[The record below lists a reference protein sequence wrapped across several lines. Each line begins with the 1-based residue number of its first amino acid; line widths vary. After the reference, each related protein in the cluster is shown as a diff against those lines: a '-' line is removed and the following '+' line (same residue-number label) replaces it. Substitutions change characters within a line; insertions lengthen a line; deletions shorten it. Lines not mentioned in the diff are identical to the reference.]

1 MDPAICWV
9 MYAGQDEL
17 VCVLFLL
24 PLLEPAICSNSP
36 MAHTERSGLGTR
48 MLTHAR
54 SINLRSPLLWPFC
67 PSFLLFLLCSSL
79 LVYGLISLL
88 WHRLSPPMAW
98 SMMLSPFPPYPPYY
112 VIVAP
117 TYFYW
122 RWGCAGLCAPERVLA
137 FSLYAQVGL
146 LSHPGTLAC
155 CIQHMLCCKFA
166 WTYNIHNSSRLLA
179 FFLISFRLCL
189 PGRWLRSRA
198 LGTIPWHLYRR
209 TNSVH
214 NINTKR
220 GTEPKA
226 RKPRAN
232 QQESVESKTSG
243 PLVCLALTQLV

>member
-48 MLTHAR
+48 MLTRAR

-67 PSFLLFLLCSSL
+67 PSFLLFLLCCSL

-98 SMMLSPFPPYPPYY
+98 SMMLFPYPPYPPYY
-112 VIVAP
+112 DIVTSP
-117 TYFYW
+117 HLLLLTL
-122 RWGCAGLCAPERVLA
+122 RLCWTVR
-137 FSLYAQVGL
+137 
-146 LSHPGTLAC
+146 PGTGLGFFALC
-155 CIQHMLCCKFA
+155 PSGLVVPPGDSCMLYMLCCKFA

-198 LGTIPWHLYRR
+198 LGTIPWHLYRP